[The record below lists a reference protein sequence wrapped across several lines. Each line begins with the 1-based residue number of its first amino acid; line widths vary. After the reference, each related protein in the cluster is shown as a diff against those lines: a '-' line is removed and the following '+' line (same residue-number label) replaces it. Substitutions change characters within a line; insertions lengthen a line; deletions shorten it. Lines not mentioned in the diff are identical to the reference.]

1 MFIAIR
7 HDGLICVFSLSTVI
21 DIKNGKGQSIKG

>member
-7 HDGLICVFSLSTVI
+7 HDGLICVFRLATVI
-21 DIKNGKGQSIKG
+21 DINNRKGQYIKA